1 MGRLV
6 QSLRKNANSSRL
18 AFNYSSVYLTLHLTD
33 FIKMEVHILNK
44 SQSIFNQ
51 YIAELRDVNIQKDSL
66 RFRRNLERIGEILG
80 YEISKTLNY
89 ERKDV
94 ITPLGNANEILL
106 DEDIVLGT
114 ILRAGLPMHNG
125 LLNYFDKAE
134 NAFIS
139 AYRKHEDDG
148 TFKIRVEYF
157 ASPSLQDKVLILSDP
172 MLASGKSMVLS
183 YKAMLKNGTPK
194 HTYLAVAIASQ
205 EGLDYARAHLPKN
218 TTMWIGAVDEELSS
232 KSYII
237 PGLGDAGDLAFGE
250 KL

>member
-1 MGRLV
+1 
-6 QSLRKNANSSRL
+6 
-18 AFNYSSVYLTLHLTD
+18 
-33 FIKMEVHILNK
+33 MEVHILNK

-51 YIAELRDVNIQKDSL
+51 YIAELRDVNIQKDRL

-148 TFKIRVEYF
+148 TFQIRVEYF

-172 MLASGKSMVLS
+172 MLASGKSMVLPENS
-183 YKAMLKNGTPK
+183 CIAPSPK
-194 HTYLAVAIASQ
+194 KRSRKFQPV
-205 EGLDYARAHLPKN
+205 
-218 TTMWIGAVDEELSS
+218 
-232 KSYII
+232 
-237 PGLGDAGDLAFGE
+237 
-250 KL
+250 

>member
-1 MGRLV
+1 
-6 QSLRKNANSSRL
+6 
-18 AFNYSSVYLTLHLTD
+18 
-33 FIKMEVHILNK
+33 MEVHILNK
-44 SQSIFNQ
+44 GRSIFNQ
-51 YIAELRDVNIQKDSL
+51 YIAELRDVEIQKDSL

-89 ERKDV
+89 TQKCV
-94 ITPLGNANEILL
+94 VTPLGTAEELL
-106 DEDIVLGT
+106 LADDIVLGT

-125 LLNYFDKAE
+125 LLSYFDKAE

-148 TFKIRVEYF
+148 SFQIRVEYF

-172 MLASGKSMVLS
+172 MLASGMSMVLS
-183 YKAMLKNGTPK
+183 YEAMLKNGTPK
-194 HTYLAVAIASQ
+194 HTYIAAAIASK
-205 EGLDYARAHLPKN
+205 EGVEYAKAHLPEN
-218 TTMWIGAVDEELSS
+218 TTLWIGAVDDELSA

-237 PGLGDAGDLAFGE
+237 PGLGDAGDLAFGG